1 MSRDLTPKEV
11 RMIQEHYNM
20 PNIVDTLVFVSNDGT
35 KTPVY
40 SNEQKEISH
49 RYNKLGTFGFDM
61 LMICH
66 EYGVLS
72 SEKGKTILQ
81 EIEDYFNGK
90 EISNKELLDKTIS
103 WYEGNLMPGYYMS
116 ENNEAF
122 ASYIKSLL

>member
-1 MSRDLTPKEV
+1 
-11 RMIQEHYNM
+11 
-20 PNIVDTLVFVSNDGT
+20 
-35 KTPVY
+35 
-40 SNEQKEISH
+40 
-49 RYNKLGTFGFDM
+49 M